1 MPIIDLKKTNYI
13 EGRYP
18 KELMKFY
25 NGITDEYKQ
34 IKIGDLGGLTQ
45 YGVNK
50 AVQPPNAATAMR
62 HRHENEDEFIIILSG
77 KALLLD
83 NEGEHEIT
91 TGDIVTFKAGDD
103 NGHAIIN
110 KSDKPVELLE
120 VGARSTKETVHYSDK
135 NLIAEIDRSQKN
147 EIVTFKDK
155 SGNIITRK

>member
-1 MPIIDLKKTNYI
+1 MLRIDLNLSIIINTYYQK
-13 EGRYP
+13 
-18 KELMKFY
+18 LC
-25 NGITDEYKQ
+25 
-34 IKIGDLGGLTQ
+34 
-45 YGVNK
+45 
-50 AVQPPNAATAMR
+50 
-62 HRHENEDEFIIILSG
+62 EFIIILSG